1 MDREFSEFISRVL
14 ERTDIV
20 TLISRYIKVE
30 RRGNTYWACCPF
42 HHETQPSFAVNEVK
56 QFFHCFGCKESGN
69 AISFLMKI
77 ENIEFIDALKMLA
90 EQAGMEMPKFS
101 GGSRANAVDKKKRE
115 KLYDLMRDAA
125 RHYHDNL
132 SSPRAK
138 VFNDYIESRQLP
150 DTMVRRFGLG
160 ASLDFQEMLEY
171 LSSKGYTYEQ
181 MHDAGIAETK
191 DGRQYDVFGKR
202 LIYPIIDNLG
212 NVVAFGGRTLEKD
225 VHFAKYRNSSQTEI
239 FDKSKVIYGVNLLK
253 KRKAKGSIDY
263 VIMTEGYM
271 DVIALHKAGFD
282 TAVASMGT
290 ALTVK
295 QARQLKL
302 YSDIVYI
309 SYDGD
314 TAGQKATMRGLDI
327 LRETGLIVKVVRL
340 PDGLDPDDVIK
351 RGGREAYQ
359 KLLDEAV
366 PLTEYKIDVL
376 KSRYNLD
383 DADQKAIFAME
394 SAKVV
399 TALDNPVEQ
408 EQYLRYVS
416 KLTGFSIDAL
426 ARQANLAA
434 AELAE
439 SAKIEKQRE
448 AARSGNAE
456 SRQEEKP
463 IKYDTALMFFLSS
476 ILQSQDYIDFDRDVS
491 DAMPDSRTLKL
502 YSVCR
507 NSRMKNMAAYVYGSD
522 EFDDGDKPF
531 LDELL
536 DYKFIDGDG
545 RAKFVDV
552 ENKLYC
558 RALDIQIANANKLYK
573 ETRDISYLEKVREL
587 SAEKSKIKNQ

>member
-14 ERTDIV
+14 DRTDIV
-20 TLISRYIKVE
+20 TLISRYVKVE
-30 RRGNTYWACCPF
+30 KRGNTHWACCPF
-42 HHETQPSFAVNEVK
+42 HHETQPSFAVNEAK

-69 AISFLMKI
+69 AISFVMKM
-77 ENIEFIDALKMLA
+77 ENVEFIDALKMLA

-101 GGSRANAVDKKKRE
+101 GGRAQSVDKKRRE
-115 KLYDLMRDAA
+115 RLYNLMRDAA

-138 VFNDYIESRQLP
+138 IFNDYLQSRQLT
-150 DTMVRRFGLG
+150 DGMVRRFGLG
-160 ASLDFQEMLEY
+160 ASLDFQEMLDY
-171 LSSKGYTYEQ
+171 LSSKGYNYDE
-181 MHDAGIAETK
+181 MHAVGIAESK

-202 LIYPIIDNLG
+202 LMYPIIDNLG
-212 NVVAFGGRTLEKD
+212 NVVAFGGRTLEAD
-225 VHFAKYRNSSQTEI
+225 VNFAKYRNSSQTEI
-239 FDKSKVIYGVNLLK
+239 FDKSKVIYAVNLLK
-253 KRKAKGSIDY
+253 KRKAKAPIDY

-314 TAGQKATMRGLDI
+314 TAGQKATLRGLDI

-359 KLLDEAV
+359 KLLDSAV

-376 KSRYNLD
+376 KARYNLD

-416 KLTGFSIDAL
+416 KLTGFSLDAL
-426 ARQANLAA
+426 ARQADLAA
-434 AELAE
+434 SELAE
-439 SAKIEKQRE
+439 SVRIEKQRE
-448 AARSGNAE
+448 AARGGNNDGGVSSGPVE
-456 SRQEEKP
+456 
-463 IKYDTALMFFLSS
+463 YDSALMFFLSS
-476 ILQSQDYIDFDRDVS
+476 ILQSQDYVDFDRDVS
-491 DAMPDSRTLKL
+491 DAMPDGRTLKL
-502 YSVCR
+502 YSICR

-522 EFDDGDKPF
+522 EFGDEDKP
-531 LDELL
+531 LLNELL

-545 RAKFVDV
+545 RDKFVDT
-552 ENKLYC
+552 ENMLYC
-558 RALDIQIANANKLYK
+558 KALDVQIERANAQYK
-573 ETRDISYLEKVREL
+573 RTGDKSLLAQVGAL
-587 SAEKSKIKNQ
+587 TAERNKIKNR